1 MASSLADILQDP
13 NYVNANDATK
23 KAIFDKFSAQ
33 DTNYTGANEAT
44 QKAIRV
50 KFGVEPPAAA
60 APGEGMPTG
69 PRNAGLFERLAPATT
84 RPTAADI
91 MRARQE
97 EEVGAPG
104 ISPGVNPRAVAYPM
118 MEMGGMT
125 VGGALGGIPGAG
137 AGYAAAKAAERPLA
151 EYTSVPQ
158 ALKLTAQDVGTGMLY
173 DVGGKLA
180 TKAVGAVAM
189 PLAKGIVKGVNKLRG
204 VATTTAQTV
213 EELKAAE
220 TAAWDATKQ
229 STATFADPVPL
240 KNSVDELLQPSGYNY
255 VNDPD
260 AFPAVKQAVNQ
271 LDEAY
276 AAAAEGKPIDIHKFR
291 AIRTRLQDIEN
302 SAAKSREKGLAG
314 AIKNKLDEYVS
325 AYGGEDAAT
334 WENARDISNQLF
346 RSRDIQAKLENAGSK
361 EIRERFK
368 DLMDSN
374 AIRAYT
380 PEQQQLIQQIANG
393 NLTEKGLE
401 LVSNLAPQ
409 NVNWRNIAGMLGI
422 GAITHTGGPLAGLAA
437 YGTGAASRATANA
450 LARSRVNALDE
461 LIRGGQFVPPLDLSF
476 LQPATSSA
484 LMYGTQPSQN
494 ALAR

>member
-1 MASSLADILQDP
+1 MARNITVTFDDGTTHVYQ
-13 NYVNANDATK
+13 NAPDDVTPDAVQTRAEK
-23 KAIFDKFSAQ
+23 DFGKSVTHLDGGKA
-33 DTNYTGANEAT
+33 
-44 QKAIRV
+44 
-50 KFGVEPPAAA
+50 EPAVAAPTA

-69 PRNAGLFERLAPATT
+69 PRNAGLFERLTPATA
-84 RPTAADI
+84 RPTAADV

-118 MEMGGMT
+118 MEMGGM
-125 VGGALGGIPGAG
+125 ALGSGLTGGLGTIPAVLGAG
-137 AGYAAAKAAERPLA
+137 AGYAAVKAAERPLA
-151 EYTSVPQ
+151 QQSLAQ
-158 ALKLTAQDVGTGMLY
+158 TAEDIGTGALY
-173 DVGGKLA
+173 DVGGRLITTA
-180 TKAVGAVAM
+180 AAPV
-189 PLAKGIVKGVNKLRG
+189 VKGVVKAGQKLLG
-204 VATTTAQTV
+204 KAPAAAQTV
-213 EELKAAE
+213 EQLKKAE
-220 TAAWDATKQ
+220 TAAWNSTKQ

-240 KNSVDELLQPSGYNY
+240 KDSVDELLQPSGYNY
-255 VNDPD
+255 VSDPD

-276 AAAAEGKPIDIHKFR
+276 AAAAKGTPIDIHKFR

-325 AYGGEDAAT
+325 AYGGADAAT

-409 NVNWRNIAGMLGI
+409 NMNWKNIAGMLGLST
-422 GAITHTGGPLAGLAA
+422 ITHTGGPLAGAAA
-437 YGTGAASRATANA
+437 YATGAASRATANA

-461 LIRGGQFVPPLDLSF
+461 LIRGGQLAPPVDLSF
-476 LQPATSSA
+476 LRPAAGSA
-484 LMYGTQPSQN
+484 LLNYTQPSQN
-494 ALAR
+494 ALAQ